1 MSDIEETISGLLD
14 DESIH
19 EDGHFFASSQTSLG
33 LRHSATTDTLD
44 SVLLEPTVD
53 DLDVERALEQ
63 NVHAGLEMLCVAES
77 AIQEDSKVSL
87 VVANDHERE
96 DEKPEESVFLGSH
109 GASDSR
115 DGVKGL
121 QPPNLSSYFSSQSAS
136 SDPFGQSF
144 FDAISNHPVDSDLK
158 REKSIP
164 SGFFDSVSDLERQNA
179 ENNFV
184 SDQNTESKVTFTS
197 SDSLLDLS
205 AQTEEDRLMKELE
218 DATRNEP
225 EAENEKLKV
234 EHYNKNSSR
243 SHHIEHAE
251 PEEVA
256 FDLITNTNNQEPVAT
271 PVEIDEK
278 ENFESF
284 TAEDADEETR
294 DALGMSSAQS
304 SHGDRNMQEFF
315 RQMSTNSEPSLYNR
329 QISSSSKRS
338 SGSFE
343 TSNGVPSS
351 PPCHFSGTPFATPTH
366 QPVTQMTTPNHQPGF
381 QSAEILQYQPKLGQQ
396 QDVHLSQAP
405 VYPITPATVSTGEV
419 TQVVSPGSK
428 PSISTAGVF
437 PAFPD
442 FGSQDDPF
450 SVSIQM
456 SDTDRRYDAW
466 LPSEGTKAVLI
477 SMATSTPGSYY
488 PPLDQLSHPSL
499 VVTEPQG
506 DPVRDLVYRYM
517 GEQEALK
524 RQVATAD
531 SVTQDVDGLV
541 TLIKKGC
548 LRSAIDLT
556 QRLLTNAG
564 QGAQARWPETQ
575 HTPQT
580 IQLWFCRLSLLLKL
594 RMYGV
599 VESELQGF
607 NNLDTPDLYYEFY
620 PQMYP
625 GCHGS
630 MVPFGMR
637 MLNAELPHHLG
648 RSQEALDRLYYM
660 LAITQK
666 IISHLDDGLAEDGSA
681 IQISEQSR
689 QVSRDLWQTREKQ
702 ILYTIG
708 NIFLSIKDFES
719 ALAIYENLLD
729 TNMDS
734 KEELLNGIGRI
745 FLQMGHM
752 SKASEYFQKV
762 AEESKKLDKESSNR
776 DFLNKGFLSMCSNNF
791 SEAYEHFKM
800 AVQLEPN
807 NTAAVNN
814 MAVCCLYL
822 GKLKDA
828 LKALEALV
836 HRDPDKNLHEGV
848 LFNLCTLYELESS
861 RALHKKQALLDL
873 VSKHKGDGFP
883 VVCLKMA

>member
-1 MSDIEETISGLLD
+1 MSGSEGAISSLLD
-14 DESIH
+14 DESIQ
-19 EDGHFFASSQTSLG
+19 EDGQFYASSQTITLG
-33 LRHSATTDTLD
+33 LKHSATTDTLD
-44 SVLLEPTVD
+44 SVLLEPSVD

-63 NVHAGLEMLCVAES
+63 NVHTGLEMVCVAES
-77 AIQEDSKVSL
+77 VISEDSKNSL
-87 VVANDHERE
+87 VHVLANEHERE
-96 DEKPEESVFLGSH
+96 EKPEESGIESH
-109 GASDSR
+109 GASDYR
-115 DGVKGL
+115 DGVKGS

-144 FDAISNHPVDSDLK
+144 FDAISNHPVDLSLI
-158 REKSIP
+158 REKTIP
-164 SGFFDSVSDLERQNA
+164 SGLFDSVSDLERQNE
-179 ENNFV
+179 ENIVV
-184 SDQNTESKVTFTS
+184 SDQNIKGKVTFTG
-197 SDSLLDLS
+197 SLPDFS
-205 AQTEEDRLMKELE
+205 AQTDEDRLIKELE
-218 DATRNEP
+218 DATRTEP
-225 EAENEKLKV
+225 ETEIAKSKV
-234 EHYNKNSSR
+234 EQYNKNSSR
-243 SHHIEHAE
+243 SHHIEHVE

-256 FDLITNTNNQEPVAT
+256 FDLITDTNNQEPVAT

-304 SHGDRNMQEFF
+304 SLGDRNLQEFF
-315 RQMSTNSEPSLYNR
+315 RQMSTNSEQSHYNR

-343 TSNGVPSS
+343 ISNGAPSS

-366 QPVTQMTTPNHQPGF
+366 QPVTQLTTPNHQPGF
-381 QSAEILQYQPKLGQQ
+381 HSAEILQHQLGQQ

-405 VYPITPATVSTGEV
+405 VYPITPATVPTGEITPV
-419 TQVVSPGSK
+419 ASPGHK

-442 FGSQDDPF
+442 FGLHDDPF

-456 SDTDRRYDAW
+456 SDTDRRCDAW

-477 SMATSTPGSYY
+477 SMATSAPGSYC
-488 PPLDQLSHPSL
+488 PPLEQLSQPSL
-499 VVTEPQG
+499 AVAEPQG

-531 SVTQDVDGLV
+531 SVTQDIDGLV

-564 QGAQARWPETQ
+564 QGVQPGWPESQ

-580 IQLWFCRLSLLLKL
+580 IQIWFCRLSLLLKL

-599 VESELQGF
+599 AESELQGF
-607 NNLDTPDLYYEFY
+607 SNMDTPDLYYEFY
-620 PQMYP
+620 PHMYP

-637 MLNAELPHHLG
+637 ILHAELPHHLG

-689 QVSRDLWQTREKQ
+689 QVSRDLWQTREMQ

-719 ALAIYENLLD
+719 ALAIYEMLLD
-729 TNMDS
+729 KNMDS
-734 KEELLNGIGRI
+734 KEELLSGIGRI
-745 FLQMGHM
+745 YLQMGHV

-762 AEESKKLDKESSNR
+762 VEESKKLDKESSNWESM
-776 DFLNKGFLSMCSNNF
+776 NKGFLSMCSNNF
-791 SEAYEHFKM
+791 SDAYEHFKM

-828 LKALEALV
+828 LKSLEALV